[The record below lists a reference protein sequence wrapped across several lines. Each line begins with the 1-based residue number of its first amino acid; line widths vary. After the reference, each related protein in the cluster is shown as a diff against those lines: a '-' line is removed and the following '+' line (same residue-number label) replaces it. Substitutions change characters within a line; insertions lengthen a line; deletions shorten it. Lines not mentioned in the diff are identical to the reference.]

1 MISILERNFD
11 LILIPIIIIEF
22 NKNNTWMAIKE
33 ERMNEW
39 MSEWMNQMK
48 NNNKLNITC
57 CMRDVLDD
65 NKKWEVNERRKIYY
79 YFPLEINHNHFQNIT
94 IWVHVAVWDR
104 QV

>member
-57 CMRDVLDD
+57 CMRDV
-65 NKKWEVNERRKIYY
+65 
-79 YFPLEINHNHFQNIT
+79 
-94 IWVHVAVWDR
+94 
-104 QV
+104 